1 MGEGPVL
8 QALDVVKRFG
18 GLRAVDGVSLDI
30 APGSI
35 TGIIGPNGAGKTTL
49 FNVLAGFFGPTSGQV
64 FFKGEEVT
72 DLPAHKRAQ
81 LGLARTFQITRALAR
96 LTVAENLLLGPGH
109 QVGERALFAIFARP
123 RVAEQEEQL
132 AKRVEATLKDF
143 GLLHLKDAYA
153 GSLSGGQRKLLEL
166 ARALMTDPAV
176 VLLDE
181 PVAGVNP
188 TLAADL
194 LDRIDRLR
202 REKGVT
208 FVLVEHDL
216 QTVYARCDPVVV
228 LAQGHKV
235 CEGPPA
241 KVQADE
247 RVLSAYLG
255 G

>member
-1 MGEGPVL
+1 MDDPPVL
-8 QALDVVKRFG
+8 QAVEVVKRFG
-18 GLRAVDGVSLDI
+18 GLTAVDGVSLEV
-30 APGSI
+30 APGTL

-49 FNVLAGFFGPTSGQV
+49 FNVLAGYFRPTSGRV
-64 FFKGEEVT
+64 LLKGEDIT
-72 DLPAHKRAQ
+72 DLPAHKRSAK
-81 LGLARTFQITRALAR
+81 GLARTFQITRALAR
-96 LTVAENLLLGPGH
+96 LTVAENLLLGPRG
-109 QVGERALFAIFARP
+109 QVGERALFAVFARP
-123 RVAEQEEQL
+123 LVAEQEAQL
-132 AKRVEATLKDF
+132 AKRVDATLKEF
-143 GLLHLKDAYA
+143 GLEHLRDAYA

-166 ARALMTDPAV
+166 ARALMTDPSV

-188 TLAADL
+188 TLAAEL

-202 REKGVT
+202 KERGVT

-228 LAQGHKV
+228 LAQGKKV

-241 KVQADE
+241 TVQDDA